1 MRNPANHRPLTPVD
15 FLDRAVEATPNNP
28 AVIWQGR
35 TWTYAQFAG
44 IVAAMADDLRARG
57 VGPGDVVAIM
67 SGNRPEMLAAHYAIP
82 AIGATLNALNTRLD
96 AGVVDYILSHSG
108 AKLVLADPAGAVV
121 TGEAAAKAGI
131 PCMVFPPTAQ
141 GTADLAWLNAAP
153 VTDCAFAAGVTD
165 EFSALALNY
174 TSGTT
179 GHPKGVLLNHRGA
192 YLNALGN
199 VISLGLDA
207 RSVYLWTLP
216 MFHVNGWGHPWAVT
230 ATGGVHVCLDKVVP
244 ADIFALIAD
253 YGVTHMACA
262 PVVLYML
269 LNDPSRRL
277 RDPSSP
283 VRMASGGA
291 APTSALIAQMQAL
304 GFEFIHLYGLTEVFD
319 PTTMRALSAQETTLP
334 ADQRA
339 RLLARQGTRH
349 VASNLVRVVDEQ
361 GRDVPADGQTLGEIV
376 LRGNTVMN
384 GYHRDPDATAAAFAG
399 GYFHSGDL
407 AVRHPD
413 NQIEIRDRA
422 KDLIISGGENIS
434 SLEVEDALHR
444 HPDVA
449 LAAVVAAPHDKWGE
463 IPCAFIETR
472 PGTTLDAAAL
482 QTFCRDHLAHFKVPK
497 LFVFAELPKTA
508 TGKIQKFALR
518 QAARDAASAKDAPQ
532 WPWKPRSPSP
542 ARWISIPR
550 RWLPFCASR

>member
-1 MRNPANHRPLTPVD
+1 M
-15 FLDRAVEATPNNP
+15 
-28 AVIWQGR
+28 
-35 TWTYAQFAG
+35 
-44 IVAAMADDLRARG
+44 
-57 VGPGDVVAIM
+57 
-67 SGNRPEMLAAHYAIP
+67 
-82 AIGATLNALNTRLD
+82 
-96 AGVVDYILSHSG
+96 DYILSHSG
-108 AKLVLADPAGAVV
+108 AKLVLADP
-121 TGEAAAKAGI
+121 
-131 PCMVFPPTAQ
+131 
-141 GTADLAWLNAAP
+141 AAP

-269 LNDPSRRL
+269 LNDPS
-277 RDPSSP
+277 SP
-283 VRMASGGA
+283 VRVASGGA
-291 APTSALIAQMQAL
+291 VPTSALIGQMQAL
-304 GFEFIHLYGLTEVFD
+304 GFEFIHLYGLTEAFG

>member
-1 MRNPANHRPLTPVD
+1 MHNAANHRPLTPVD
-15 FLDRAVEATPNNP
+15 FLDRAVEAFPDRP
-28 AVIWQGR
+28 AVIWQCR
-35 TWTYAQFAG
+35 SWSYAEFAG
-44 IVAAMADDLRARG
+44 IVAAMADLLRANG

-82 AIGATLNALNTRLD
+82 AVGAVLNALNTRLD
-96 AGVVDYILSHSG
+96 EGVVDYILSHSG

-121 TGEAAAKAGI
+121 TGAAAARAGL
-131 PCMVFPPTAQ
+131 PFYVLPPTHKSDE
-141 GTADLAWLNAAP
+141 GLCLLDAAP
-153 VTDCAFAAGVTD
+153 VTDCAFAEGVAD
-165 EFSALALNY
+165 EFAPVALNY

-199 VISLGLDA
+199 VISLGFTA
-207 RSVYLWTLP
+207 QTVYLWTLP
-216 MFHVNGWGHPWAVT
+216 MFHVNGWSHPWAVT
-230 ATGGVHVCLDKVVP
+230 AAGGVHVCLDKVVP
-244 ADIFALIAD
+244 ADIFALMAEHD
-253 YGVTHMACA
+253 VTHMACA

-269 LNDPSRRL
+269 LNDPARSQ
-277 RDPSSP
+277 RDPSRP
-283 VRMASGGA
+283 VRVASGGA
-291 APTSALIAQMQAL
+291 APTSALIAQMEAL
-304 GFEFIHLYGLTEVFD
+304 GFEFIHLYGLTEVFG
-319 PTTMRALSAQETTLP
+319 PTTMRALSAEEADLP
-334 ADQRA
+334 VDRRA

-349 VASNLVRVVDEQ
+349 VSSNLVRVVDEH
-361 GRDVPADGQTLGEIV
+361 GNDVPADGETLGEIV

-384 GYHRDPDATAAAFAG
+384 GYHRDPEATAAAFKG

-449 LAAVVAAPHDKWGE
+449 LAAVVAAPHEKWGE
-463 IPCAFIETR
+463 IPCAFIEAR
-472 PGTTLDAAAL
+472 PGSTLDAATL
-482 QTFCRDHLAHFKVPK
+482 QAFCRDHLAHFKVPK
-497 LFVFAELPKTA
+497 LFVFSDLPKTA

-518 QAARDAASAKDAPQ
+518 QAARDAALAKDAQ
-532 WPWKPRSPSP
+532 
-542 ARWISIPR
+542 A
-550 RWLPFCASR
+550 